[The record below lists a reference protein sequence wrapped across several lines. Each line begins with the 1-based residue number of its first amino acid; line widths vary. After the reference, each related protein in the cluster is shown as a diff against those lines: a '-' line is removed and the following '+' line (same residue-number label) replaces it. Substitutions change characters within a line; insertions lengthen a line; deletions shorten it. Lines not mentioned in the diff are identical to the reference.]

1 VSTVGA
7 SPALGSL
14 VDLDVLDNEV
24 AGVETLGVGVGL
36 SVLQEVEEELSG
48 LDGPASL
55 ADTPLLACNIVS
67 ILISIFPPMVINW
80 CSMHRAFLAASFRKP
95 QDCPIHFHRY
105 RQFKG

>member
-1 VSTVGA
+1 
-7 SPALGSL
+7 
-14 VDLDVLDNEV
+14 VLDNEV

-67 ILISIFPPMVINW
+67 ILISI
-80 CSMHRAFLAASFRKP
+80 CSPNGYQLVFHAQSILAASLRKP

-105 RQFKG
+105 LQFKG